1 MHSPSHAF
9 CTQDQVYILEIL
21 LDTEK
26 LYPLIFRL
34 VGKRGECFAGEFFSG
49 YLGVVRNYYN
59 WFSIY

>member
-9 CTQDQVYILEIL
+9 CKQDQVYILEIL

-34 VGKRGECFAGEFFSG
+34 VGKRWECFAGEFFSG
-49 YLGVVRNYYN
+49 Y
-59 WFSIY
+59 